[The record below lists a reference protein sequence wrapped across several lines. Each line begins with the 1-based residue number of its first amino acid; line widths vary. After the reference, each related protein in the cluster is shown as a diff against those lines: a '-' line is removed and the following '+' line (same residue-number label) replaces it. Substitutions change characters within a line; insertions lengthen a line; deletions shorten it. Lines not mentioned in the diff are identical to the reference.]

1 MTWQGVSSL
10 RDIIRDLL
18 AKRCCCCCCCWK
30 PGHYH
35 HIVTLVGFWLLVNQ
49 LVSHRLLFS
58 LRELLLTKLR
68 CCCCCEPG
76 AAGTVCVGSA
86 SRSTKVRPSDE
97 YQTDIRHRGNA
108 RSDGFFSPVLWL
120 KYETNIVEI
129 WKCGYHRP
137 TYLGGNGS
145 GMGRPG
151 PPEMGR
157 LAT

>member
-1 MTWQGVSSL
+1 M

-18 AKRCCCCCCCWK
+18 AKRCRCK

-35 HIVTLVGFWLLVNQ
+35 HIVTLVGFWLFVNQ
-49 LVSHRLLFS
+49 LVFHRLLFS
-58 LRELLLTKLR
+58 LREMLLTKLR

-108 RSDGFFSPVLWL
+108 RFDEFFSPVLWL

-129 WKCGYHRP
+129 WNCKCGYHRP